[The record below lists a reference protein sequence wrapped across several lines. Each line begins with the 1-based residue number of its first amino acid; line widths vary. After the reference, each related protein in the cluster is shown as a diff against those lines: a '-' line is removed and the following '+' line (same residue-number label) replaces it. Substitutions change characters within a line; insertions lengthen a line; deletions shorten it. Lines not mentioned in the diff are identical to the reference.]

1 MIMMV
6 LPEIMVTYDD
16 DNHTDDDDDDD
27 DGVRGG
33 QCLKWW
39 GWSND
44 YIQL

>member
-27 DGVRGG
+27 GVRGG
-33 QCLKWW
+33 QCLK
-39 GWSND
+39 
-44 YIQL
+44 

>member
-27 DGVRGG
+27 DDDGVRGG
-33 QCLKWW
+33 YCLK
-39 GWSND
+39 
-44 YIQL
+44 

>member
-33 QCLKWW
+33 QCLK
-39 GWSND
+39 
-44 YIQL
+44 